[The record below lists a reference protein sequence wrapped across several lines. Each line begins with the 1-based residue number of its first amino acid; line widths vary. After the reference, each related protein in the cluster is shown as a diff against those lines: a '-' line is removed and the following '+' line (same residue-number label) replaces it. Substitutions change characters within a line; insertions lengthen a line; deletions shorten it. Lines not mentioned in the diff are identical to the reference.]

1 MGPLEFIVPTALI
14 LIDNQSGFC
23 NPKTI
28 SHWGTTRSNP
38 NYETNLQALL
48 SGFRA
53 AKASSPVPLE
63 VIHIFHSSTT
73 PESPFHPSN
82 PEGGIRPLDFA
93 TPTPDGSEIVFWK
106 TVNSSFVGTGLEAHL
121 REKGFR
127 QLIIAGLTTDHCVST
142 TVRMAANLGV
152 VDRYLGDGPVRLR
165 SDGTHENDVDV
176 DKGRIVLVE
185 DATATFGK
193 AGIDSETI
201 QKVSIASLDGEFADV
216 LRTEEVVRA
225 LSKVSN

>member
-1 MGPLEFIVPTALI
+1 MAPLEFTRPTALI
-14 LIDNQSGFC
+14 LIDNQSGFS
-23 NPKTI
+23 NPKTK

-38 NYETNLQALL
+38 SYETNLQALL
-48 SGFRA
+48 SAFRVA
-53 AKASSPVPLE
+53 RSSSSTPLE
-63 VIHIFHSSTT
+63 VIHVFHSSTT

-82 PEGGIRPLDFA
+82 PEQDFA
-93 TPTPDGSEIVFWK
+93 TPASDGSEPVFWK
-106 TVNSSFVGTGLEAHL
+106 SVNSSFIGTGLEAHL

-127 QLIIAGLTTDHCVST
+127 QLIIAGMTTDHCVST

-152 VDRYLGDGPVRLR
+152 VDQYLGDGPLRLR
-165 SDGTHENDVDV
+165 SDGTHENDVKV

-201 QKVSIASLDGEFADV
+201 HKVSVASLDGEFADV
-216 LRTEEVVRA
+216 FATEEVIKA
-225 LSKVSN
+225 LGKTQN